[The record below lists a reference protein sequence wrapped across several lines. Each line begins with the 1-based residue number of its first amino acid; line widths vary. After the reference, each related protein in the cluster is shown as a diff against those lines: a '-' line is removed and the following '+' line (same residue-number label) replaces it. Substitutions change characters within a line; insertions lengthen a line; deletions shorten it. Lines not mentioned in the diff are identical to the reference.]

1 MASKKVNINIST
13 TADTAGA
20 DQTVSSLDNVA
31 SSAEGV
37 EKSFFKAQSAAEE
50 AMKAADVEAV
60 KSKQSLDAA
69 AAAADAYEKQL
80 AEIQTATERIVA
92 ANLAEV
98 VGKISKAFGDISPEA
113 EMAVSGV
120 QNFLSVLAS
129 TGDPIKASLALTT
142 TAIGGVVK
150 AFTEAEEKS
159 KELDKAQKEHA
170 ESMAA
175 VRSQILATI
184 KAENMAKFFQG
195 ETDAINKQIDA
206 IDRREK
212 VKAAISS
219 AEASLG
225 GLADTSQL
233 NQDVVEAAKINS
245 ETTTKLAEIDNQ
257 VVVAAEKLSEADRLV
272 SVATQRLKEA
282 VAREGPGGESVA
294 GAESGLKSAQ
304 GQRESLAN
312 QLEDLRVTS
321 EAQKQEVLAKATQE
335 IQGIGSEVGQE
346 MVDNLQDLKSELEA
360 EVQKQGASASSAGK
374 SALENLT
381 KVLADGQ
388 IKPEDFALIGTAF
401 QQLNSSTEQLNNKMI
416 SSLNLQYSQNT
427 TAYNQV
433 VNITNQITTKLSGV
447 ISALNTIQNRLNS
460 MGDSK
465 IAR

>member
-1 MASKKVNINIST
+1 MASKKVNIDIST
-13 TADTAGA
+13 TANTSGA
-20 DQTVSSLDNVA
+20 DQAASSLDDVA

-80 AEIQTATERIVA
+80 AEIQTATERMVA
-92 ANLAEV
+92 ANLAEA

-120 QNFLSVLAS
+120 QNFLGVLAS
-129 TGDPIKASLALTT
+129 TGDPIKASIALTA

-159 KELDKAQKEHA
+159 KQLDKAQKEHA
-170 ESMAA
+170 ESMAS
-175 VRSQILATI
+175 VRSQILANI

-212 VKAAISS
+212 VKATIAS

-225 GLADTSQL
+225 GLADTSKL
-233 NQDVVEAAKINS
+233 NQDVVEAAKINA
-245 ETTTKLAEIDNQ
+245 ETTRKLAEIDNQ

-272 SVATQRLKEA
+272 SVATQRLKDA
-282 VAREGPGGESVA
+282 IKREGAGGPSVA
-294 GAESGLKSAQ
+294 PAEAALTSAKN
-304 GQRESLAN
+304 QRESFAN
-312 QLEDLRVTS
+312 QLEDLKLTLD
-321 EAQKQEVLAKATQE
+321 AQKQEVLAKAAAATTGVLAD
-335 IQGIGSEVGQE
+335 IDKE

-388 IKPEDFALIGTAF
+388 ITPEEFALIGTAF
-401 QQLNSSTEQLNNKMI
+401 QQLNSSTEQLNNKII

-433 VNITNQITTKLSGV
+433 VNITNQLTTKLSGV
-447 ISALNTIQNRLNS
+447 ISALNAVQNRLN
-460 MGDSK
+460 G
-465 IAR
+465 IGNPRRTN